1 MIIQINTDQF
11 FDTYKPITNQFDSN
25 ASWGGCMFETY
36 GEELEFVMAQDPNHI
51 WTIVDGEDDDVEI
64 TNGYHLVNR
73 IGYLITEV
81 PSPDD
86 FVLVRDEDESD
97 PSIEEMRDA
106 IVEDAFDTCLTDSDY
121 LKSILQDYFSDI
133 SEEMIRKNYAD
144 MRDTD

>member
-11 FDTYKPITNQFDSN
+11 FDTYKPIKNHLDSN

-73 IGYLITEV
+73 IGYFVSEV
-81 PSPDD
+81 ASPDD

>member
-1 MIIQINTDQF
+1 MTIQINTDQF
-11 FDTYKPITNQFDSN
+11 FDTYKPIANQFDSN

-51 WTIVDGEDDDVEI
+51 WTIVDGEDDVEI

-73 IGYLITEV
+73 IGYFVSEV
-81 PSPDD
+81 ASPDD

>member
-1 MIIQINTDQF
+1 MTIQINTDQF

-51 WTIVDGEDDDVEI
+51 WTIVDGEDDVEI

-73 IGYLITEV
+73 IGYFVSEV
-81 PSPDD
+81 ASPDD

-106 IVEDAFDTCLTDSDY
+106 IVEDAFDTCLTDSGY

>member
-1 MIIQINTDQF
+1 MTIQINTDQF

-51 WTIVDGEDDDVEI
+51 WTIVDGEDDVEI

-73 IGYLITEV
+73 IGYFVSEV
-81 PSPDD
+81 ASPDD